1 MYDVGAGGMNTPLY
15 DIAVKNYIQNEKYKN
30 KNTCHV
36 CGGELKSAFY
46 TVGSYW
52 TCDIEVE
59 HEERKGLKYC
69 TKCGLAYVK

>member
-46 TVGSYW
+46 VVESYW
-52 TCDIEVE
+52 SSDIEADKD
-59 HEERKGLKYC
+59 RKELKYC
-69 TKCGLAYVK
+69 SKCGLVYVK